1 MLTNRTAASLVQLFR
16 ALSQDAV
23 RLLLI
28 KHLNTDPKP
37 FTVDHLLKI
46 VISAKSDE
54 LTGLL
59 IEVVGGSTAIR
70 TDAQTKYVFD
80 GRHADLCG
88 HLRADGF
95 AVVEDSLVRLLP
107 IAEPVAQIS
116 DYLEDTLAGSGLDPD
131 GEVTRLLRKSSTSIS
146 SAEPDFTD
154 ATTKARITLETVARR
169 AAAAIAISRGK
180 APPDDTWGNALAFLR
195 SEEVVTVTEEK
206 ALASVYK
213 LISPGAHLPRGLT
226 DEQWALLARSFSV
239 SGAYFL
245 LHQYLAVVAQ

>member
-1 MLTNRTAASLVQLFR
+1 MQ
-16 ALSQDAV
+16 Q
-23 RLLLI
+23 
-28 KHLNTDPKP
+28 P
-37 FTVDHLLKI
+37 
-46 VISAKSDE
+46 
-54 LTGLL
+54 
-59 IEVVGGSTAIR
+59 
-70 TDAQTKYVFD
+70 
-80 GRHADLCG
+80 
-88 HLRADGF
+88 
-95 AVVEDSLVRLLP
+95 
-107 IAEPVAQIS
+107 
-116 DYLEDTLAGSGLDPD
+116 
-131 GEVTRLLRKSSTSIS
+131 
-146 SAEPDFTD
+146 
-154 ATTKARITLETVARR
+154 KARITLETVARR